1 MPHIV
6 LETAVDRLT
15 FDGDTGRL
23 TLLRPKALP
32 ELELIA
38 TVPDCPAFVLQYL
51 TDAGEYRRA
60 DSHGASQTDI
70 TCEETDAGQTLSLCY
85 GGVGAMD
92 VDVVI
97 TIRTA
102 PEDAFSRWSCKVR
115 NGAGIRLTDVQFPV
129 LIVPDEGTVLQAVGD
144 RNHLTSG
151 KALQALPADEPAAW
165 EFRVENK
172 GGSTHYPGH
181 DFAQFLAWYNDDA
194 TGSSAAGR
202 GVYAA
207 CEDTEGNIKRF
218 HALRREPG
226 IRLGIAHIGDWPAP
240 GERTLEYDVVVRSFE
255 GDWYD
260 AADIYRNWT
269 LAQKWATTLTERTD
283 VPESL
288 LDSPPHITIRVQGYI
303 DEGPA
308 RPIEEFLPYE
318 KSIPLLEEIARR
330 VESSLVPIVMSWERA
345 GPWIYPDC
353 FPPIAGDEALARFIA
368 MAKERGWRVGLL
380 ANGTRWV
387 TEHFAMDYDG
397 RKDFEERDG
406 ADSVCRLPD
415 GEMWSTDWDTDWR
428 PSYLGCAAQP
438 MTKDIATD
446 AMKRIVGW
454 GMESIQFFDQNFGC
468 ATFPCFAPD
477 HGHPPMPGKW
487 MATAMEQI
495 IGAFGR
501 VAEEAGAADAYQ
513 SVECA
518 CNEYCLPLFPQ
529 CDERISPPSSGRDGY
544 IPLYHYLFHECIIIN
559 GMMST
564 GSEPFKVPISTAWNC
579 VWGEIPG
586 AVITGDGTLLNRETF
601 NWAEWEPKIGN
612 NDDALEMIRT
622 VTAMRRG
629 PGRDFLLYG
638 RMQRPG
644 EVNAEVMSWEH
655 NDRTH
660 EVPAVA
666 DAAWQAPDGRFAII
680 LANWTTETQSVAIVD
695 SRLGDRVTVNIC
707 GPEQEQATHSVT
719 DGNLTVS
726 VPRLSCALVEKP

>member
-23 TLLRPKALP
+23 TSLRPKALP

-38 TVPDCPAFVLQYL
+38 TVPDCPTFVLQYL
-51 TDAGEYRRA
+51 TDAGEYRCA

-70 TCEETDAGQTLSLCY
+70 ACEETDAGQALSLCY
-85 GGVGAMD
+85 RGLCAMD

-102 PEDAFSRWSCKVR
+102 LADAFARWSCTVR

-129 LIVPDEGTVLQAVGD
+129 LIVPEEGTVLQAVGD

-151 KALQALPADEPAAW
+151 KALQALPADEPAVW

-194 TGSSAAGR
+194 AGTPAAGR

-207 CEDTEGNIKRF
+207 CEDVEGNIKRF

-288 LDSPPHITIRVQGYI
+288 LDSPPHITIRVQGYV

-318 KSIPLLEEIARR
+318 KSIPLLEEIACR

-353 FPPIAGDEALARFIA
+353 FPPIAGDEALARFIG
-368 MAKERGWRVGLL
+368 MANERGWRVGLL

-428 PSYLGCAAQP
+428 PSYLGCAAQA

-468 ATFPCFAPD
+468 ATFPCFASD

-487 MATAMEQI
+487 MATAMEEMVE
-495 IGAFGR
+495 AFGR

-518 CNEYCLPLFPQ
+518 CNEFCLPLFPQ

-601 NWAEWEPKIGN
+601 NWAEWEPKIGS

-680 LANWTTETQSVAIVD
+680 LANWTTETQAAAIAD
-695 SRLGDRVTVNIC
+695 SRLGDRVTVNVC

-719 DGNLTVS
+719 DGKLTVS